1 MIAQLKGKLIEITPT
16 HIIVDCNG
24 VGYELM
30 ISLATYSTFQ
40 HHQEVLIYSKLI
52 VREDAHILF
61 GFYSK
66 SERELFN
73 LLISVNGVGPASALM
88 MLSTLS
94 IVEISQAIA
103 NGNNV
108 LLQKVKGIGA
118 KTAQRIIIDLRDKM
132 LTFSQENTIES
143 SGNQSVKSET
153 LNALEILGVPRKTSE
168 RIIDSLLK
176 DNFEVSVEELIKLTL
191 KRL

>member
-16 HIIVDCNG
+16 HLIVDCNG

-30 ISLATYSTFQ
+30 ISLVTYSTFQ

-73 LLISVNGVGPASALM
+73 LLISVNGVGPASAIM

-118 KTAQRIIIDLRDKM
+118 KTSQRIIIDLRDKM
-132 LTFSQENTIES
+132 LNFSHENSIES
-143 SGNQSVKSET
+143 TVNQSVKLET
-153 LNALEILGVPRKTSE
+153 LNALEILGVPRKSVE

-176 DNFEVSVEELIKLTL
+176 DNSDVTVEELIKLTL
-191 KRL
+191 KKL

>member
-16 HIIVDCNG
+16 HLILDCNG

-40 HHQEVLIYSKLI
+40 HHQDVLIYSKLI

-94 IVEISQAIA
+94 IAEISQAIA

-132 LTFSQENTIES
+132 LNFSIENSIETS
-143 SGNQSVKSET
+143 SNQSVKTET
-153 LNALEILGVPRKTSE
+153 LNALEILGVPRKTAE
-168 RIIDSLLK
+168 RIVDILLK
-176 DNFEVSVEELIKLTL
+176 DNSEISVEELIKLTL

>member
-1 MIAQLKGKLIEITPT
+1 MIAQLKGKLIEINPT

-30 ISLATYSTFQ
+30 ISLSTYSIFQ

-94 IVEISQAIA
+94 IAEISQAIA

-132 LTFSQENTIES
+132 LIFSQENAIES
-143 SGNQSVKSET
+143 SVNLSVKSET
-153 LNALEILGVPRKTSE
+153 LNALEILGVPRKTAE
-168 RIIDSLLK
+168 RIIETLLK
-176 DNFEVSVEELIKLTL
+176 DNSEISVEELIKLTL
-191 KRL
+191 KKL